1 MNGSY
6 GKYATAGIIGE
17 INLLFFRQP
26 AICFGAHAMLLPI
39 AFADAT
45 HHQAGR
51 VVAEHAHQEGQLLL
65 VLSGTATV
73 TAEEGFWL
81 TPPGFGVW
89 IPANCEHGAIYSE
102 TSSLI
107 NLRFAPALCA
117 ALSATCEL
125 VQVTDLLREL
135 AHEVVRL
142 QPARDEVPTLNLMAQ
157 LMVHQARRPWRGS
170 GLFVPHGRDRRLRG
184 AINRVRADPGAN
196 FQLDELARQSATS
209 GRTLA
214 RLFAHETG
222 MSFRRWL
229 EYFRVVCAIDRLA
242 QGQAITETALE
253 LGYQSA
259 SSFTTLFTRVL
270 GHPPKRYMQLLAAR
284 RLQSN
289 AGSAAMPP

>member
-1 MNGSY
+1 MF
-6 GKYATAGIIGE
+6 E
-17 INLLFFRQP
+17 
-26 AICFGAHAMLLPI
+26 PI

-45 HHQAGR
+45 HHEAGR
-51 VVAEHAHQEGQLLL
+51 VVEEHAHQEGQLLL

-89 IPANCEHGAIYSE
+89 IPAHTHHGAVYSE
-102 TSSLI
+102 ASSLI
-107 NLRFAPALCA
+107 NLRFAPTVCQ
-117 ALSATCEL
+117 ALSARCEL

-142 QPARDEVPTLNLMAQ
+142 QEVKDEVHTSNLMAQ
-157 LMVHQARRPWRGS
+157 LIVHQARRPWKGS
-170 GLFVPHGRDRRLRG
+170 GLFVPHGKDRRLRT
-184 AINRVRADPGAN
+184 AINMIREAPGADI
-196 FQLDELARQSATS
+196 QLEELARQSATS

-214 RLFAHETG
+214 RLFTHETG

-242 QGQAITETALE
+242 QGQSITETALE

-270 GHPPKRYMQLLAAR
+270 GHPPKRYMLFLAERKLAD
-284 RLQSN
+284 SN
-289 AGSAAMPP
+289 LASAG

>member
-1 MNGSY
+1 MF
-6 GKYATAGIIGE
+6 E
-17 INLLFFRQP
+17 
-26 AICFGAHAMLLPI
+26 PI

-45 HHQAGR
+45 QHPAGR
-51 VVAEHAHQEGQLLL
+51 VVADHAHEEGQLLL

-73 TAEEGFWL
+73 TAEKGFWL

-89 IPANCEHGAIYSE
+89 IPAHTDHGAAYSE
-102 TSSLI
+102 ASSLI
-107 NLRFAPALCA
+107 NLRLPPSVCT
-117 ALSATCEL
+117 ALSAACEL

-142 QPARDEVPTLNLMAQ
+142 QGQKSEVHTSNLMAQ
-157 LMVHQARRPWRGS
+157 LIVHQARRPWTGG
-170 GLFVPHGRDRRLRG
+170 GLFVPHGKDRRLRT
-184 AINRVRADPGAN
+184 AIKLVRSAPGAHI
-196 FQLDELARQSATS
+196 QLEDLARQSATS

-214 RLFAHETG
+214 RLFTHETG

-242 QGQAITETALE
+242 QGQSITETALE

-270 GHPPKRYMQLLAAR
+270 GHPPKRYMLLLAER
-284 RLQSN
+284 KLGNS
-289 AGSAAMPP
+289 SAAALARPA